1 MTVTPIDPNMNA
13 SHNAFVAAT
22 NSLSTTLDTFI
33 NGGDFS
39 SLDDDSQNSLKTFRE
54 DLRILTQWECT
65 LVESTAL
72 DDVEDGF
79 SALYEC
85 LEVMAGRLNEV
96 TSYTTMSSII
106 SDWANVQSTTDKVI
120 DDATQ
125 YEFPELQKILCT
137 LITVFENVSEVVIDP
152 DARCSELRNVFRRKD
167 LGETQTYAAL
177 YRRNIVDLV
186 NYINQ
191 YKHTG
196 NFYDTFLDKLQS
208 LSDRKQILETL
219 TNHAYPR
226 ISMISSMPTNTTVA
240 KHVQQRDIVYN
251 KMLKTIVSK
260 PTYDDTMKDLGYN
273 SMQTVASLKNTS
285 EYLKNILLGVFDA
298 TAILNNIRDQYS
310 SSDVLKYKNEEH
322 RELSQTLKCCSLAS
336 SYRTTILKQIQEWFV
351 TILRTL
357 LEIQRHLIIGPYIK
371 TLNDYESE
379 LSGYRSVISN
389 TMLKDRENDPTS
401 KHDEHTGSDGEQ
413 HYKVY
418 TTIKETTNIP
428 SNFVSAQDIYNTLLP
443 AAENI
448 DSLLRWLV
456 AHTDIM
462 NLENSRDFSN
472 VDRTSLT
479 SANISNNRYN
489 MLSYDYS
496 YNNMGKQ
503 LITLYGR
510 KNNETFSEKFDTYK
524 EVNAVMQGYTVTN
537 DTVPQDGVNY
547 FILEDDEYV
556 PASNKSNWLK
566 NGSLNWDK
574 YDFYVKFSTY
584 SPIEACAIPSDC
596 RSVIKAVLDAA
607 NLSIDYDGLGVDC
620 VRLLAVLFAN
630 LLQVKAKICNE
641 FKIAYETINADC
653 RNEVT
658 KDVK

>member
-1 MTVTPIDPNMNA
+1 MAVTPVDPAMNQ
-13 SHNAFVAAT
+13 SHTAFVNAT
-22 NSLSTTLDTFI
+22 NQLGSTLDTFVTS
-33 NGGDFS
+33 DEFTQ
-39 SLDDDSQNSLKTFRE
+39 LDEDSQNSLKTFRE
-54 DLRILTQWECT
+54 DLRILTQWEGT
-65 LVESTAL
+65 LVEGNAL

-120 DDATQ
+120 DDATL

-137 LITVFENVSEVVIDP
+137 LINVFENVSEVVIDP
-152 DARCSELRNVFRRKD
+152 DAKCSELRNVFRRKD

-322 RELSQTLKCCSLAS
+322 KELSQTLKCCSLAS

-357 LEIQRHLIIGPYIK
+357 LEIQRHLTIGPYIK
-371 TLNDYESE
+371 TFNDYESE

-389 TMLKDRENDPTS
+389 TMLKDRENDPTAQ
-401 KHDEHTGSDGEQ
+401 HNHRTGTDGNQ
-413 HYKVY
+413 YYDVY
-418 TTIKETTNIP
+418 TTIKETSHVPKNIVG
-428 SNFVSAQDIYNTLLP
+428 SHDIAEWLLP
-443 AAENI
+443 AAQNI

-456 AHTDIM
+456 DHTDIM
-462 NLENSRDFSN
+462 KIKNYRDFTN
-472 VDRTSLT
+472 VNRSSLT
-479 SANISNNRYN
+479 EANISNNQYN
-489 MLSYDYS
+489 LLSYGYDP
-496 YNNMGKQ
+496 NNIQ
-503 LITLYGR
+503 SIVIVLWGR
-510 KNNETFSEKFDTYK
+510 KESNYFPRRFDTYK
-524 EVNAVMQGYTVTN
+524 DINATMHGYSITYDTSAEVNKT
-537 DTVPQDGVNY
+537 Y
-547 FILEDDEYV
+547 FVLDDDEYV
-556 PASNKSNWLK
+556 QATADDLSHWS
-566 NGSLNWDK
+566 SE
-574 YDFYVKFSTY
+574 DFYEKLETY

-596 RSVIKAVLDAA
+596 RSVIKSVLDAA
-607 NLSIDYDGLGVDC
+607 NLGIDYGGLGVDC

-641 FKIAYETINADC
+641 FKVAYETINVDC
-653 RNEVT
+653 RDTVT
-658 KDVK
+658 KMVE